1 MPCAITAATWV
12 ALSRATNINP
22 TSKPTY
28 RSMNPLSIT
37 VALPRLNNDMTIAR
51 AQMANSGTMPPSKG
65 LDPGIVAEM
74 QMCYIEYLIS
84 DKRDLEAEQVV
95 EGFIYDD
102 ERMMQLPELHA
113 AWLWLAR
120 MALLIGDGN
129 PSLSLGAAENALLV
143 LSNHQGKKTEDF
155 NAIVASL
162 LYNLALAHHDMGD
175 NSRAAKE
182 LTKAQQ
188 LLERLA
194 KRNEARFSAMLL
206 MAVEASTEVIK
217 SKTKQMN
224 VLAHYQSAS
233 ELYMSELN
241 SGDSNATRIAMV
253 NLVDT
258 LGKEGDIMLEMG
270 NGRNAVKYYTKALR
284 YQKKLGEK
292 MGHRD
297 LQLSIGLAKAL
308 MRLINRR
315 AAAEQLLRSL
325 LPLAQRLD
333 ATAEVHEIQDLLNNK
348 NKNVNIMTLLK
359 SIFTAALILLG
370 TLGMQAQL
378 IVGHRG
384 SQWGVENTRAAF
396 INGAE
401 AGAWGLECDIR
412 VTADGTFVISHDD
425 SYKRLGG
432 PETKIANMNTET
444 VLSTRLTSK
453 RHGITYAG
461 TPCTLGEF
469 LDICKQY
476 DVTPV
481 VEVKVCSNIHSNTK
495 AENEPVFDGIPALIN
510 LIDQKG
516 LTQQVVIIS
525 FMPGVVDFIHRHYP
539 DVTVQVLAGDSDGP
553 IDEWVDWCIE
563 HNMDLDVVHTIITK
577 AAVDRLH
584 QAGLKVNVWT
594 VDKVEDF
601 ERVKDM
607 GVDYITTNA
616 RFPKEL

>member
-1 MPCAITAATWV
+1 
-12 ALSRATNINP
+12 
-22 TSKPTY
+22 
-28 RSMNPLSIT
+28 MNSLPIT
-37 VALPRLNNDMTIAR
+37 VALPRFKNDMTIAR
-51 AQMANSGTMPPSKG
+51 AQMATAGTMPTTKG
-65 LDPGIVAEM
+65 LEPDIVAEM
-74 QMCYIEYLIS
+74 QMCFAEFLIANQ
-84 DKRDLEAEQVV
+84 RDIEAEQVI
-95 EGFIYDD
+95 EEFIYDD
-102 ERMMQLPELHA
+102 DRMQQLPELYA

-120 MALLIGDGN
+120 MALLIDSGN

-143 LSNHQGKKTEDF
+143 LSGHQGKKTEDF
-155 NAIVASL
+155 NAIVAAL
-162 LYNLALAHHDMGD
+162 LYYLALAHHDMGD
-175 NSRAAKE
+175 NSRAVKE
-182 LTKAQQ
+182 LTKTHQ
-188 LLERLA
+188 LLERLT
-194 KRNEARFSAMLL
+194 KRNDARFSAMML

-233 ELYMSELN
+233 ELYMSELK
-241 SGDSNATRIAMV
+241 SGDANATRTAMS
-253 NLVDT
+253 NLVET
-258 LGKEGDIMLEMG
+258 LGKQGDIMLEMG

-292 MGHRD
+292 MGRRD

-308 MRLINRR
+308 IRLINRR

-359 SIFTAALILLG
+359 SIFTAALIILG
-370 TLGMQAQL
+370 TLSMQAQL

-432 PETKIANMNTET
+432 PETKIADMSTQE
-444 VLSTRLTSK
+444 VLSARLTSK

-469 LDICKQY
+469 LDICNERNM
-476 DVTPV
+476 VPV
-481 VEVKVCSNIHSNTK
+481 IEVKVCTSIHSNTG
-495 AENEPVFDGIPALIN
+495 AEDDPAFDGIPALIN

-516 LTQQVVIIS
+516 CSDRAVIIS

-539 DVTVQVLAGDSDGP
+539 DITVQVLAGDGDGA
-553 IDEWVDWCIE
+553 IMEWVDWCIE
-563 HNMDLDVVHTIITK
+563 HKMDLDVEHTMVTK
-577 AAVDRLH
+577 EAVNAMH
-584 QAGLKVNVWT
+584 AAGLKVNVWT
-594 VDKVEDF
+594 VDRVEDF
-601 ERVKDM
+601 NRVKNM
-607 GVDYITTNA
+607 GVDFITTNA

>member
-1 MPCAITAATWV
+1 
-12 ALSRATNINP
+12 
-22 TSKPTY
+22 
-28 RSMNPLSIT
+28 MNSLPIT
-37 VALPRLNNDMTIAR
+37 VALPRFKNDMTIAR
-51 AQMANSGTMPPSKG
+51 AQMATAGTMPTTKG
-65 LDPGIVAEM
+65 LEPDIVAEM
-74 QMCYIEYLIS
+74 QMCFAEFLIANQ
-84 DKRDLEAEQVV
+84 RDIEAEQVI
-95 EGFIYDD
+95 EEFIYDD
-102 ERMMQLPELHA
+102 DRMQQLPELYA

-120 MALLIGDGN
+120 MALLIDSGN

-143 LSNHQGKKTEDF
+143 LSGHQGKKTEDF
-155 NAIVASL
+155 NAIVAAL
-162 LYNLALAHHDMGD
+162 LYYLALAHHDMGD
-175 NSRAAKE
+175 NSRAVKE
-182 LTKAQQ
+182 LTKTHQ
-188 LLERLA
+188 LLERLT
-194 KRNEARFSAMLL
+194 KRNDARFSAMLL

-233 ELYMSELN
+233 ELYMSELK
-241 SGDSNATRIAMV
+241 SGDANATRTAMS
-253 NLVDT
+253 NLVET
-258 LGKEGDIMLEMG
+258 LGKQGDIMLEMG

-292 MGHRD
+292 MGRRD

-308 MRLINRR
+308 IRLINRR

-359 SIFTAALILLG
+359 SIFTAALIILG
-370 TLGMQAQL
+370 TLSMQAQL

-432 PETKIANMNTET
+432 PETKIADMSTQE
-444 VLSTRLTSK
+444 VLSARLTSK

-469 LDICKQY
+469 LDICNERNM
-476 DVTPV
+476 VPV
-481 VEVKVCSNIHSNTK
+481 IEVKVCTSIHSNTG
-495 AENEPVFDGIPALIN
+495 AEDDPAFDGIPALIN

-516 LTQQVVIIS
+516 CSDRAVIIS

-539 DVTVQVLAGDSDGP
+539 DITVQVLAGDGDGA
-553 IDEWVDWCIE
+553 IMEWVDWCIE
-563 HNMDLDVVHTIITK
+563 HKMDLDVEHTMVTK
-577 AAVDRLH
+577 EAVNAMH
-584 QAGLKVNVWT
+584 AAGLKVNVWT
-594 VDKVEDF
+594 VDRVEDF
-601 ERVKDM
+601 NRVKNM
-607 GVDYITTNA
+607 GVDFITTNA

>member
-1 MPCAITAATWV
+1 
-12 ALSRATNINP
+12 
-22 TSKPTY
+22 
-28 RSMNPLSIT
+28 MNSLPIT
-37 VALPRLNNDMTIAR
+37 VALPRFKNDMTIAR
-51 AQMANSGTMPPSKG
+51 AQIASAGTMPSTKG
-65 LDPGIVAEM
+65 LEPNIVNEM
-74 QMCYIEYLIS
+74 MMCYAEYLIAN
-84 DKRDLEAEQVV
+84 KRDLEAEQVI
-95 EGFIYDD
+95 EEFIYDD
-102 ERMMQLPELHA
+102 ELMQQLPELYA

-120 MALLIGDGN
+120 MALLIDSGN

-143 LSNHQGKKTEDF
+143 LSGHQGKKSEDF
-155 NAIVASL
+155 NAIVATL
-162 LYNLALAHHDMGD
+162 LYYLALAHHDMGD

-182 LTKAQQ
+182 LTKSHQ
-188 LLERLA
+188 LLERLT
-194 KRNEARFSAMLL
+194 KRNDTRFSAMLL

-233 ELYMSELN
+233 ELYMSELK
-241 SGDSNATRIAMV
+241 SGDANATRTAMQ
-253 NLVDT
+253 NLVET

-292 MGHRD
+292 MGLRD

-308 MRLINRR
+308 IRLINRR
-315 AAAEQLLRSL
+315 TAAEQLLRSL

-333 ATAEVHEIQDLLNNK
+333 ATAELHEIQDLLNNK

-359 SIFTAALILLG
+359 SIFTVVLIIVG
-370 TLGMQAQL
+370 TLSMQAQL

-412 VTADGTFVISHDD
+412 VTGDGTFVISHDD

-432 PETKIANMNTET
+432 PETKIADMSTMDILT
-444 VLSTRLTSK
+444 TRLTSK

-469 LDICKQY
+469 LDICNEYKM
-476 DVTPV
+476 VPV
-481 VEVKVCSNIHSNTK
+481 VEVKVSTSIHSNTG
-495 AENEPVFDGIPALIN
+495 AEDGAVFDGIPALIN

-516 LTQQVVIIS
+516 LSDRVVIIS
-525 FMPGVVDFIHRHYP
+525 FMSGVVDFIHRHYP
-539 DVTVQVLAGDSDGP
+539 DITVQALAGDGDGT
-553 IDEWVDWCIE
+553 IDQWVDWCIE
-563 HNMDLDVVHTIITK
+563 HKMDLDVEHTMVTK
-577 AAVDRLH
+577 AAVDRMH
-584 QAGLKVNVWT
+584 KAVWT

-601 ERVKDM
+601 NRVKKM
-607 GVDYITTNA
+607 GVDFITTNA

>member
-1 MPCAITAATWV
+1 
-12 ALSRATNINP
+12 
-22 TSKPTY
+22 
-28 RSMNPLSIT
+28 MNSLSIS
-37 VALPRLNNDMTIAR
+37 VAMPRLNNDMTIAR
-51 AQMANSGTMPPSKG
+51 AQMAVGESMPSSKG
-65 LDPGIVAEM
+65 LDDAIVTEM
-74 QMCYIEYLIS
+74 KMCYIDYLITN
-84 DKRDLEAEQVV
+84 KRDLEAEQVI
-95 EGFIYDD
+95 EEFIYDD
-102 ERMMQLPELHA
+102 ERMQSLPELHA

-120 MALLIGDGN
+120 MALLIDGGN

-143 LSNHQGKKTEDF
+143 LSGHMGKKNEDF
-155 NAIVASL
+155 NAIVAAL
-162 LYNLALAHHDMGD
+162 LFNLALAHHDMGD

-188 LLERLA
+188 LLERLS

-233 ELYMSELN
+233 ELYMSELD
-241 SGDSNATRIAMV
+241 SGDANATRTALS

-270 NGRNAVKYYTKALR
+270 NSRNAVKYYTKALR
-284 YQKKLGEK
+284 YQKKLGER
-292 MGHRD
+292 MGERD
-297 LQLSIGLAKAL
+297 LHLSIGLAKAL

-333 ATAEVHEIQDLLNNK
+333 ASAEITEIQDLLNNK

-359 SIFTAALILLG
+359 SIFTAALIIVG

-396 INGAE
+396 INGAN

-412 VTADGTFVISHDD
+412 VTADGTFVVSHDD
-425 SYKRLGG
+425 NYKRLGG
-432 PETKIANMNTET
+432 PETKIADMSTQD

-469 LDICKQY
+469 LDICNELN
-476 DVTPV
+476 VVPV
-481 VEVKVCSNIHSNTK
+481 VEIKVCTSIHSNTK

-516 LTQQVVIIS
+516 CSDRVVIIS

-539 DVTVQVLAGDSDGP
+539 DITVQVLAGDSDGT

-563 HNMDLDVVHTIITK
+563 RKMDLDVVHTIVTK
-577 AAVDRLH
+577 AAVDRMH
-584 QAGLKVNVWT
+584 AAGLKVNTWT
-594 VDKVEDF
+594 VDRVEDF
-601 ERVKDM
+601 DRVKAA

-616 RFPKEL
+616 RFPKDL

>member
-1 MPCAITAATWV
+1 
-12 ALSRATNINP
+12 
-22 TSKPTY
+22 
-28 RSMNPLSIT
+28 MNFLPVS
-37 VALPRLNNDMTIAR
+37 VALPHFKNDMTIAR
-51 AQMANSGTMPPSKG
+51 AQMAQSGAMPTHKG
-65 LDPGIVAEM
+65 LDEGIVTEI
-74 QMCYIEYLIS
+74 QMCFIDYLIS
-84 DKRDLEAEQVV
+84 NKRDIEAEQAI
-95 EGFIYDD
+95 EELIYDD
-102 ERMMQLPELHA
+102 ERMQRLPELYA

-120 MALLIGDGN
+120 MALLIDSGN

-143 LSNHQGKKTEDF
+143 LSNHLGKKNEDF
-155 NAIVASL
+155 NAIVVAL

-233 ELYMSELN
+233 ELYMSELGQ
-241 SGDSNATRIAMV
+241 GDANATRIAMS

-270 NGRNAVKYYTKALR
+270 NSRNAVKYYTKALR

-292 MGHRD
+292 MGMRE
-297 LQLSIGLAKAL
+297 LTLSIGLARAL

-333 ATAEVHEIQDLLNNK
+333 ATAQIHDIQDLLNNK

-359 SIFTAALILLG
+359 SIFTVVIILLG
-370 TLGMQAQL
+370 SLSMQAQL

-396 INGAE
+396 INGAN

-425 SYKRLGG
+425 NYKRLGG
-432 PETKIANMNTET
+432 PETKIADMSTEA

-453 RHGITYAG
+453 RHGITYAA
-461 TPCTLGEF
+461 TPCSLGEF
-469 LDICKQY
+469 LDICNEY
-476 DVTPV
+476 NVVPV
-481 VEVKVCSNIHSNTK
+481 VEVKVCTSIHSNTK

-516 LTQQVVIIS
+516 CSDRVVIIS

-539 DVTVQVLAGDSDGP
+539 DITVQVLAGDGDGT

-563 HNMDLDVVHTIITK
+563 HKMDLDVVHTIVTK
-577 AAVDRLH
+577 EAVDRMH
-584 QAGLKVNVWT
+584 AAGLKVNVWT
-594 VDKVEDF
+594 VDRVEDF
-601 ERVKDM
+601 ERVKAAGADF
-607 GVDYITTNA
+607 ITTNA
-616 RFPKEL
+616 RFPREL

>member
-1 MPCAITAATWV
+1 
-12 ALSRATNINP
+12 
-22 TSKPTY
+22 
-28 RSMNPLSIT
+28 MNFLPVS
-37 VALPRLNNDMTIAR
+37 VALPHFKNDMTIAR
-51 AQMANSGTMPPSKG
+51 AQMAQSGAMPTHKG
-65 LDPGIVAEM
+65 LDEGIVTEI
-74 QMCYIEYLIS
+74 QMCFIDYLIS
-84 DKRDLEAEQVV
+84 NKRDIEAEQAI
-95 EGFIYDD
+95 EELIYDD
-102 ERMMQLPELHA
+102 ERMQRLPELYA

-120 MALLIGDGN
+120 MALLIDSGN

-143 LSNHQGKKTEDF
+143 LSNHLGKKNEDF
-155 NAIVASL
+155 NAIVVAL

-233 ELYMSELN
+233 ELYMSELGQ
-241 SGDSNATRIAMV
+241 GDANATRIAMS

-270 NGRNAVKYYTKALR
+270 NSRNAVKYYTKALR

-292 MGHRD
+292 MGMRE
-297 LQLSIGLAKAL
+297 LTLSIGLARAL

-333 ATAEVHEIQDLLNNK
+333 ATAQIHDIQDLLNNK

-359 SIFTAALILLG
+359 SIFTAVIILLG
-370 TLGMQAQL
+370 SLSMQAQL

-396 INGAE
+396 INGAN

-425 SYKRLGG
+425 NYKRLGG
-432 PETKIANMNTET
+432 PETKIADMSTEA

-453 RHGITYAG
+453 RHGITYAA
-461 TPCTLGEF
+461 TPCSLGEF
-469 LDICKQY
+469 LDICNEY
-476 DVTPV
+476 NVVPV
-481 VEVKVCSNIHSNTK
+481 VEVKVCTSIHSNTK

-510 LIDQKG
+510 MIDQKG
-516 LTQQVVIIS
+516 CSDRVVIIS

-539 DVTVQVLAGDSDGP
+539 DITVQVLAGDGDGT

-563 HNMDLDVVHTIITK
+563 HKMDLDVVHTIVTK
-577 AAVDRLH
+577 EAVDRMH
-584 QAGLKVNVWT
+584 AAGLKVNVWT
-594 VDKVEDF
+594 VDRVEDF
-601 ERVKDM
+601 ERVKAAGADF
-607 GVDYITTNA
+607 ITTNA
-616 RFPKEL
+616 RFPREL

>member
-1 MPCAITAATWV
+1 
-12 ALSRATNINP
+12 
-22 TSKPTY
+22 
-28 RSMNPLSIT
+28 MNSLPVTI
-37 VALPRLNNDMTIAR
+37 ALPRLKNDMTIAR
-51 AQMANSGTMPPSKG
+51 AQMASSGTMPSTKG
-65 LDPGIVAEM
+65 LDNDIVTEM
-74 QMCYIEYLIS
+74 KMCYIEYLIA
-84 DKRDLEAEQVV
+84 DNRDLEAEQVI
-95 EGFIYDD
+95 EEFIYDD
-102 ERMMQLPELHA
+102 DIMQALPELYA

-120 MALLIGDGN
+120 MTLLIDSGN
-129 PSLSLGAAENALLV
+129 PSLSLGAAENTLLV

-155 NAIVASL
+155 NAIVTSL
-162 LYNLALAHHDMGD
+162 IFNLALAHHDMGD

-188 LLERLA
+188 LLERLS

-224 VLAHYQSAS
+224 VLAHYQTAS

-241 SGDSNATRIAMV
+241 SGDANATRTAMS

-258 LGKEGDIMLEMG
+258 LGKQGDIMLEMG

-284 YQKKLGEK
+284 YQKKLGDK

-333 ATAEVHEIQDLLNNK
+333 AVAEVNEIQDLLNNK

-359 SIFTAALILLG
+359 SIFTAALIIVG
-370 TLGMQAQL
+370 TLSMQAQL

-412 VTADGTFVISHDD
+412 VTADGTFVVSHDD

-432 PETKIANMNTET
+432 PATKIANMTTQE
-444 VLSTRLTSK
+444 VLNTRLTSE

-461 TPCTLGEF
+461 NPCTLGEF
-469 LDICKQY
+469 LDICIERK
-476 DVTPV
+476 VVPV
-481 VEVKVCSNIHSNTK
+481 VEVKVCTSIHSNTK

-516 LTQQVVIIS
+516 LTDKVVIIS

-539 DVTVQVLAGDSDGP
+539 DVTVQVLAGEEDGT
-553 IDEWVDWCIE
+553 IDEWVNWCIE
-563 HNMDLDVVHTIITK
+563 YNMDLDVVHTLVTK
-577 AAVDRLH
+577 EAVDRMH
-584 QAGLKVNVWT
+584 AAGLKVNVWT
-594 VDKVEDF
+594 VDRVEDF
-601 ERVKDM
+601 ERVKAA
-607 GVDYITTNA
+607 GVDFITTNA
-616 RFPKEL
+616 RFPKQL

>member
-1 MPCAITAATWV
+1 MDSLP
-12 ALSRATNINP
+12 
-22 TSKPTY
+22 
-28 RSMNPLSIT
+28 IT
-37 VALPRLNNDMTIAR
+37 VALPHFKNDMSIAR
-51 AQMANSGTMPPSKG
+51 AQMAVSGTMPSCKG
-65 LDPGIVAEM
+65 LDGNLVTEM
-74 QMCYIEYLIS
+74 QMCYIHFLITQ
-84 DKRDLEAEQVV
+84 KRDLEAEQVI
-95 EGFIYDD
+95 EEFIYDD
-102 ERMMQLPELHA
+102 QRMQQLPELYA

-120 MALLIGDGN
+120 MALLIDSGN
-129 PSLSLGAAENALLV
+129 ASLSLGAAENALLV
-143 LSNHQGKKTEDF
+143 LSGHQGKKSEDF
-155 NAIVASL
+155 HAIVAAML
-162 LYNLALAHHDMGD
+162 FNLSLAHHDMGD
-175 NSRAAKE
+175 NSRASKE
-182 LTKAQQ
+182 LTKTHQ

-241 SGDSNATRIAMV
+241 SGDANATRTAMS
-253 NLVDT
+253 NLVGT

-270 NGRNAVKYYTKALR
+270 NSRNAVKYYTKALR

-292 MGHRD
+292 MGHRE
-297 LQLSIGLAKAL
+297 LLLSIGLAKAL

-333 ATAEVHEIQDLLNNK
+333 ATAQVNEIQDLLNNK
-348 NKNVNIMTLLK
+348 NKNTNIMTLLK
-359 SIFTAALILLG
+359 SIFTAALIIVG
-370 TLGMQAQL
+370 TLGLNAQL

-396 INGAE
+396 INGAN

-412 VTADGTFVISHDD
+412 VTGDGTFVISHDA

-432 PETKIANMNTET
+432 PETQIADM
-444 VLSTRLTSK
+444 STASIMSTKLISK
-453 RHGITYAG
+453 RHGVTYEG
-461 TPCTLGEF
+461 TPCSLAEF
-469 LDICKQY
+469 LDICNEYQ
-476 DVTPV
+476 VVPV
-481 VEVKVCSNIHSNTK
+481 VEVKVCTSIHSNTGDV
-495 AENEPVFDGIPALIN
+495 NEPIFDGIPALIN
-510 LIDQKG
+510 LIDKKG
-516 LTQQVVIIS
+516 CSDRVVIIS

-539 DVTVQVLAGDSDGP
+539 DITVQVLAGDGDGT

-563 HNMDLDVVHTIITK
+563 HKMDLDVVHTIVTK
-577 AAVDRLH
+577 QAVDRMH
-584 QAGLKVNVWT
+584 EAGLKVNAWT
-594 VDKVEDF
+594 VDRVEDF
-601 ERVKDM
+601 ERVKAA

>member
-1 MPCAITAATWV
+1 
-12 ALSRATNINP
+12 
-22 TSKPTY
+22 
-28 RSMNPLSIT
+28 MNLLPVS
-37 VALPRLNNDMTIAR
+37 VALPHFKNDMTIAR
-51 AQMANSGTMPPSKG
+51 AQMAVSQTMPPSKG
-65 LDPGIVAEM
+65 LDQNIVTEM
-74 QMCYIEYLIS
+74 QISYAEYLIAN
-84 DKRDLEAEQVV
+84 KRDLEAEQVI

-102 ERMMQLPELHA
+102 ERMMELPELYA

-120 MALLIGDGN
+120 MALLIDSGN

-155 NAIVASL
+155 NAIVAAII
-162 LYNLALAHHDMGD
+162 YNLAIAHHDMGD
-175 NSRAAKE
+175 NSRASKE
-182 LTKAQQ
+182 LTKVQQ

-194 KRNEARFSAMLL
+194 KRNEARFSALLL

-241 SGDSNATRIAMV
+241 SGDANATRTAMS

-270 NGRNAVKYYTKALR
+270 NSRNAVKYYTKALR

-292 MGHRD
+292 MGHRE
-297 LQLSIGLAKAL
+297 LVLSIGLAKAL

-333 ATAEVHEIQDLLNNK
+333 AANEANEIQDLLNNK

-359 SIFTAALILLG
+359 SFFTATLIILG
-370 TLGMQAQL
+370 SLGMNAQL

-384 SQWGVENTRAAF
+384 SQWGVENTHAAF
-396 INGAE
+396 INGAN

-412 VTADGTFVISHDD
+412 VDADGTFVISHDA

-432 PETKIANMNTET
+432 PETQIADMSTAS
-444 VLSTRLTSK
+444 VLTTPLTQK
-453 RHGITYAG
+453 RNGITYAA

-469 LDICKQY
+469 LDICKEY
-476 DVTPV
+476 NVVPV
-481 VEVKVCSNIHSNTK
+481 IEVKVCTSIHSNTK
-495 AENEPVFDGIPALIN
+495 SENEPVFDGIPALVN

-516 LTQQVVIIS
+516 LTDKAVIIS
-525 FMPGVVDFIHRHYP
+525 FMPGVVEFIHRHYP
-539 DVTVQVLAGDSDGP
+539 DVTVQVLAGDEDGT
-553 IDEWVDWCIE
+553 IMEWVEWCKQYK
-563 HNMDLDVVHTIITK
+563 MDLDVVHTIVTK
-577 AAVDRLH
+577 EAVDAMH
-584 QAGLKVNVWT
+584 AAGLKVNVWT
-594 VDKVEDF
+594 VDNVDDF
-601 ERVKDM
+601 NRVKAM

-616 RFPKEL
+616 RFPNQL

>member
-1 MPCAITAATWV
+1 
-12 ALSRATNINP
+12 
-22 TSKPTY
+22 
-28 RSMNPLSIT
+28 MNFLPVS
-37 VALPRLNNDMTIAR
+37 VALPHFKNDMTIAR
-51 AQMANSGTMPPSKG
+51 AQMAQSGAMPTHKG
-65 LDPGIVAEM
+65 LDEGIVTEI
-74 QMCYIEYLIS
+74 QMCFIDYLIS
-84 DKRDLEAEQVV
+84 NKRDIEAEQAI
-95 EGFIYDD
+95 EELIYDD
-102 ERMMQLPELHA
+102 ERMQRLPELYA

-120 MALLIGDGN
+120 MALLIDSGN

-143 LSNHQGKKTEDF
+143 LSNHLGKKNEDF
-155 NAIVASL
+155 NAIVVAL

-233 ELYMSELN
+233 ELYMSELGQ
-241 SGDSNATRIAMV
+241 GDANATRIAMS

-270 NGRNAVKYYTKALR
+270 NSRNAVKYYTKALR

-292 MGHRD
+292 MGMRE
-297 LQLSIGLAKAL
+297 LTLSIGLARAL

-315 AAAEQLLRSL
+315 AAAEHLLRSL

-333 ATAEVHEIQDLLNNK
+333 ATAQIHDIQDLLNNK

-359 SIFTAALILLG
+359 SIFTVVIILLG
-370 TLGMQAQL
+370 SLSMQAQL

-396 INGAE
+396 INGAN

-425 SYKRLGG
+425 NYKRLGG
-432 PETKIANMNTET
+432 PETKIADMSTEA

-453 RHGITYAG
+453 RHGITYAA
-461 TPCTLGEF
+461 TPCSLGEF
-469 LDICKQY
+469 LDICNEY
-476 DVTPV
+476 NVVPV
-481 VEVKVCSNIHSNTK
+481 VEVKVCTSIHSNTK

-510 LIDQKG
+510 MIDQKG
-516 LTQQVVIIS
+516 CSDRVVIIS

-539 DVTVQVLAGDSDGP
+539 DITVQVLAGDGDGT

-563 HNMDLDVVHTIITK
+563 HKMDLDVVHTIVTK
-577 AAVDRLH
+577 EAVDRMH
-584 QAGLKVNVWT
+584 AAGLKVNVWT
-594 VDKVEDF
+594 VDRVEDF
-601 ERVKDM
+601 ERVKAAGADF
-607 GVDYITTNA
+607 ITTNA
-616 RFPKEL
+616 RFPREL

>member
-1 MPCAITAATWV
+1 
-12 ALSRATNINP
+12 
-22 TSKPTY
+22 
-28 RSMNPLSIT
+28 MNSLPIT
-37 VALPRLNNDMTIAR
+37 VAMPRLNNDMTSAR
-51 AQMANSGTMPPSKG
+51 AQMAVAGTMPSNKG
-65 LDPGIVAEM
+65 LDDAIVTEM
-74 QMCYIEYLIS
+74 KMCYIEYLITN
-84 DKRDLEAEQVV
+84 KRDLEAEQVI
-95 EGFIYDD
+95 EEFIYDD
-102 ERMMQLPELHA
+102 ERMQQLPQLHA
-113 AWLWLAR
+113 AWLWLVR
-120 MALLIGDGN
+120 MALLIDGGN
-129 PSLSLGAAENALLV
+129 PSLSLGAAENTLLV
-143 LSNHQGKKTEDF
+143 LSNHVGKKTEDF
-155 NAIVASL
+155 NAIVATL
-162 LYNLALAHHDMGD
+162 LFNLALAHHGMGD

-188 LLERLA
+188 LLERLT
-194 KRNEARFSAMLL
+194 KRNEVRFSAMLL

-233 ELYMSELN
+233 ELYMSQLD
-241 SGDSNATRIAMV
+241 SGDANATRTAMS
-253 NLVDT
+253 NLVET
-258 LGKEGDIMLEMG
+258 LGKEGDIMLDMG

-284 YQKKLGEK
+284 YQKKLGER
-292 MGHRD
+292 MGERD
-297 LQLSIGLAKAL
+297 LHLSIGLAKAL

-333 ATAEVHEIQDLLNNK
+333 ATAEITEIQDLLNNK

-359 SIFTAALILLG
+359 SIFTAALIIVG

-396 INGAE
+396 INGAN

-412 VTADGTFVISHDD
+412 VTADGSFVVSHDD
-425 SYKRLGG
+425 NYKRLGG
-432 PETKIANMNTET
+432 PETKIADMTTEA

-469 LDICKQY
+469 LDICNEY
-476 DVTPV
+476 NVVPV
-481 VEVKVCSNIHSNTK
+481 VEVKVCTSIHSNTK

-516 LTQQVVIIS
+516 CSDRAVIIS

-539 DVTVQVLAGDSDGP
+539 DITVQVLAGDGDGT

-563 HNMDLDVVHTIITK
+563 RKMDLDVVHTIVTK
-577 AAVDRLH
+577 QAVDRMH
-584 QAGLKVNVWT
+584 AAGLKVNVWT
-594 VDKVEDF
+594 VDNIEDF
-601 ERVKDM
+601 DRVKAA

-616 RFPKEL
+616 RFPQEPK

>member
-1 MPCAITAATWV
+1 
-12 ALSRATNINP
+12 
-22 TSKPTY
+22 
-28 RSMNPLSIT
+28 MNSLPVTI
-37 VALPRLNNDMTIAR
+37 ALPRLKNDMTIAR
-51 AQMANSGTMPPSKG
+51 AQMETSGTMPSTQG
-65 LDPGIVAEM
+65 LDNDIVTEM
-74 QMCYIEYLIS
+74 KMCYIEYLIA
-84 DKRDLEAEQVV
+84 DNRDLEAEQVI
-95 EGFIYDD
+95 EEFIYDD
-102 ERMMQLPELHA
+102 DIMQALPELYA

-120 MALLIGDGN
+120 MALLIDSGN

-143 LSNHQGKKTEDF
+143 LSNHLGKKNEDF
-155 NAIVASL
+155 NAIVVAL

-233 ELYMSELN
+233 ELYMSELGQ
-241 SGDSNATRIAMV
+241 GDANATRIAMS

-270 NGRNAVKYYTKALR
+270 NSRNAVKYYTKALR

-292 MGHRD
+292 MGMRE
-297 LQLSIGLAKAL
+297 LTLSIGLARAL

-333 ATAEVHEIQDLLNNK
+333 ATAQIHDIQDLLNNK

-359 SIFTAALILLG
+359 SIFTVVIILLG
-370 TLGMQAQL
+370 SLSMQAQL

-396 INGAE
+396 INGAN

-425 SYKRLGG
+425 NYKRLGG
-432 PETKIANMNTET
+432 PETKIADMSTEA

-453 RHGITYAG
+453 RHGITYAA
-461 TPCTLGEF
+461 TPCSLGEF
-469 LDICKQY
+469 LDICNEY
-476 DVTPV
+476 NVVPV
-481 VEVKVCSNIHSNTK
+481 VEVKVCTSIHSNTK

-510 LIDQKG
+510 MIDQKG
-516 LTQQVVIIS
+516 CSDRVVIIS

-539 DVTVQVLAGDSDGP
+539 DITVQVLAGDGDGT

-563 HNMDLDVVHTIITK
+563 HKMDLDVVHTIVTK
-577 AAVDRLH
+577 EAVDRMH
-584 QAGLKVNVWT
+584 AAGLKVNVWT
-594 VDKVEDF
+594 VDRVEDF
-601 ERVKDM
+601 ERVKAAGADF
-607 GVDYITTNA
+607 ITTNA
-616 RFPKEL
+616 RFPREL

>member
-1 MPCAITAATWV
+1 
-12 ALSRATNINP
+12 
-22 TSKPTY
+22 
-28 RSMNPLSIT
+28 MNSLPIT
-37 VALPRLNNDMTIAR
+37 VALPRLKNDMTIAR
-51 AQMANSGTMPPSKG
+51 AQMTTSGTMPSSKG
-65 LDPGIVAEM
+65 LDQGIVIEM
-74 QMCYIEYLIS
+74 EMCYADYLIANQ
-84 DKRDLEAEQVV
+84 RDLEADQLIES
-95 EGFIYDD
+95 ILYDD
-102 ERMMQLPELHA
+102 DRVQELPLLYA
-113 AWLWLAR
+113 AWLWLTR
-120 MALLIGDGN
+120 MALLINEGN
-129 PSLSLGAAENALLV
+129 PSLALGAAESALLE
-143 LSNHQGKKTEDF
+143 LNDHQGKKTEDF
-155 NAIVASL
+155 HAIVASL
-162 LYNLALAHHDMGD
+162 LFNLALAHHQMGD
-175 NSRAAKE
+175 NSRAVKE

-241 SGDSNATRIAMV
+241 SGDTNATRTAMS

-359 SIFTAALILLG
+359 SIFTAALVIVGALN
-370 TLGMQAQL
+370 MQAQL

-396 INGAE
+396 INGAN

-412 VTADGTFVISHDD
+412 VTGDGTFVVSHDD
-425 SYKRLGG
+425 NYKRLGG
-432 PETKIANMNTET
+432 PETKIADMTTEAI
-444 VLSTRLTSK
+444 LSTRLTSK
-453 RHGITYAG
+453 RHGVTYAG

-469 LDICKQY
+469 LDICKEY
-476 DVTPV
+476 NVVPV
-481 VEVKVCSNIHSNTK
+481 VEVKVCTTIHSNTK

-516 LTQQVVIIS
+516 LSDRVVIIS

-539 DVTVQVLAGDSDGP
+539 DITVQVLAGDEDGT
-553 IDEWVDWCIE
+553 IMEWVEWCKQYK
-563 HNMDLDVVHTIITK
+563 MDLDVVHTIVTK
-577 AAVDRLH
+577 EAVDAMH
-584 QAGLKVNVWT
+584 AAGLKVNVWT
-594 VDKVEDF
+594 VDRVEDF
-601 ERVKDM
+601 ERVKAM
-607 GVDYITTNA
+607 GVDFITTNA
-616 RFPKEL
+616 RFPNELK

>member
-1 MPCAITAATWV
+1 
-12 ALSRATNINP
+12 
-22 TSKPTY
+22 
-28 RSMNPLSIT
+28 MNPLPIS
-37 VALPRLNNDMTIAR
+37 VALPRFKNDMTIAR
-51 AQMANSGTMPPSKG
+51 AQMVTSGTMPTVKG
-65 LDPGIVAEM
+65 LEDGIVTEM
-74 QMCYIEYLIS
+74 QMCYAEYLIAE
-84 DKRDLEAEQVV
+84 KRDLEAEQVI

-102 ERMMQLPELHA
+102 DRMMALPELYA

-120 MALLIGDGN
+120 MALLIDGGN
-129 PSLSLGAAENALLV
+129 ASLSLGAAENALLV
-143 LSNHQGKKTEDF
+143 LSGHHGKKTEDF
-155 NAIVASL
+155 HAIVASL

-188 LLERLA
+188 MLERLA

-233 ELYMSELN
+233 ELYMSELK
-241 SGDSNATRIAMV
+241 SGDANATRTAMQ
-253 NLVDT
+253 NLVET

-284 YQKKLGEK
+284 YQKKLGDK

-333 ATAEVHEIQDLLNNK
+333 AVAEVNEIQDLLNNK

-359 SIFTAALILLG
+359 SIFTAALIIMG
-370 TLGMQAQL
+370 TLSMQAQL

-401 AGAWGLECDIR
+401 AGAWALECDIR

-432 PETKIANMNTET
+432 PATKIAKMTTQE
-444 VLSTRLTSK
+444 VLNTRLTSK

-461 TPCTLGEF
+461 NPCTLGEF
-469 LDICKQY
+469 LDICIEHN
-476 DVTPV
+476 VVPV
-481 VEVKVCSNIHSNTK
+481 VEVKVCTSIHSNTK

-516 LTQQVVIIS
+516 LTDKVVIIS

-539 DVTVQVLAGDSDGP
+539 DVTVQVLAGDEDGP
-553 IDEWVDWCIE
+553 IEDWVDWCIE
-563 HNMDLDVVHTIITK
+563 YNMDLDVIHTIVTK
-577 AAVDRLH
+577 EAVDRMH
-584 QAGLKVNVWT
+584 AAGLKVNVWT

-601 ERVKDM
+601 ERVKAA
-607 GVDYITTNA
+607 GVDFITTNA
-616 RFPKEL
+616 RFPKQL

>member
-1 MPCAITAATWV
+1 
-12 ALSRATNINP
+12 
-22 TSKPTY
+22 
-28 RSMNPLSIT
+28 MN
-37 VALPRLNNDMTIAR
+37 ALPITIAMPHLKNDMTIAR
-51 AQMANSGTMPPSKG
+51 AQMASSGNMPASVG
-65 LDPGIVAEM
+65 LDQSIVNEM
-74 QMCYIEYLIS
+74 LMCYAEYLIANN
-84 DKRDLEAEQVV
+84 RNLEAEQLI
-95 EGFIYDD
+95 EGILYEDD
-102 ERMMQLPELHA
+102 DTQSLPLLHT

-120 MALLIGDGN
+120 MALLIDEGN
-129 PSLSLGAAENALLV
+129 PSLALGAAESALLE
-143 LSNHQGKKTEDF
+143 LNDHQGKKTEDF

-162 LYNLALAHHDMGD
+162 LYNLALAHHMMGD

-188 LLERLA
+188 LLERLT
-194 KRNEARFSAMLL
+194 KRNEPRFSALLL

-233 ELYMSELN
+233 ELYMSELD
-241 SGDSNATRIAMV
+241 SGDTNATRVAMS

-284 YQKKLGEK
+284 YQKKLGER
-292 MGHRD
+292 MGLRD
-297 LQLSIGLAKAL
+297 LRLSIGLAKAL

-333 ATAEVHEIQDLLNNK
+333 ATAEEHEIQDLLNNK

-359 SIFTAALILLG
+359 SIFTIALVILCSM
-370 TLGMQAQL
+370 GMQAQL

-396 INGAE
+396 INGAN

-412 VTADGTFVISHDD
+412 VDADGTFVISHDD
-425 SYKRLGG
+425 NYKRLGG
-432 PETKIANMNTET
+432 PETKIADMSTSD
-444 VLSTRLTSK
+444 VLATRLTSK

-469 LDICKQY
+469 LDICKEY
-476 DVTPV
+476 NVVPV
-481 VEVKVCSNIHSNTK
+481 VEVKVCTSIHSNTK
-495 AENEPVFDGIPALIN
+495 ADNEPVFDGIPALIN

-516 LTQQVVIIS
+516 LSDRAVIIS

-539 DVTVQVLAGDSDGP
+539 DITVQVLAGDEDGT
-553 IDEWVDWCIE
+553 IMEWVDWCKQY
-563 HNMDLDVVHTIITK
+563 NMDLDVVHTIVTK
-577 AAVDRLH
+577 EAVDAMH
-584 QAGLKVNVWT
+584 AAGLKVNVWT
-594 VDKVEDF
+594 VDRVEDF
-601 ERVKDM
+601 ERVKAM
-607 GVDYITTNA
+607 GVDFITTNA
-616 RFPKEL
+616 RFPNNL

>member
-1 MPCAITAATWV
+1 MNSLPIT
-12 ALSRATNINP
+12 I
-22 TSKPTY
+22 
-28 RSMNPLSIT
+28 
-37 VALPRLNNDMTIAR
+37 ALPRLKNDMTIAR
-51 AQMANSGTMPPSKG
+51 AQMATTGTMPPTKG
-65 LDPGIVAEM
+65 LDDSLVTEM
-74 QMCYIEYLIS
+74 KMCYIEFLIAN
-84 DKRDLEAEQVV
+84 KRDIEAEQVI
-95 EGFIYDD
+95 EEFIYDD
-102 ERMMQLPELHA
+102 DCMQQLPELYA

-120 MALLIGDGN
+120 MALLIDSGN

-143 LSNHQGKKTEDF
+143 LSTHTGKKTEDF
-155 NAIVASL
+155 NAIVAAL

-188 LLERLA
+188 LLERLT
-194 KRNEARFSAMLL
+194 KRNDTRFSAMLL

-233 ELYMSELN
+233 ELYMSELD
-241 SGDSNATRIAMV
+241 SGDANATRTAMS
-253 NLVDT
+253 NLVET

-284 YQKKLGEK
+284 YQKKLGDK
-292 MGHRD
+292 MGERD
-297 LQLSIGLAKAL
+297 LKLSIGLAKAL

-348 NKNVNIMTLLK
+348 NKNMNIMTLLK
-359 SIFTAALILLG
+359 SIFTAALIILG
-370 TLGMQAQL
+370 TISMQAQL

-396 INGAE
+396 INGAA

-412 VTADGTFVISHDD
+412 VTADGTFVVSHDD

-432 PETKIANMNTET
+432 PETKIAKMTTEA
-444 VLSTRLTSK
+444 VLSTRLTHK

-469 LDICKQY
+469 LDICNEY
-476 DVTPV
+476 NVVPV
-481 VEVKVCSNIHSNTK
+481 VEVKVCTSIHSNTK

-516 LTQQVVIIS
+516 LSEKVVIIS

-539 DVTVQVLAGDSDGP
+539 DVTVQVLAGDEDGP
-553 IDEWVDWCIE
+553 IEGWVDWCIE
-563 HNMDLDVVHTIITK
+563 HKMDLDVVHSIVTK
-577 AAVDRLH
+577 EAVDRMH
-584 QAGLKVNVWT
+584 NAGLKVNVWT
-594 VDKVEDF
+594 VDRVEDF
-601 ERVKDM
+601 DRVKAA
-607 GVDYITTNA
+607 GVDFITTNA

>member
-1 MPCAITAATWV
+1 
-12 ALSRATNINP
+12 
-22 TSKPTY
+22 
-28 RSMNPLSIT
+28 MNPLPVS
-37 VALPRLNNDMTIAR
+37 VALPHFKNDMTIAR
-51 AQMANSGTMPPSKG
+51 AQMAVSQTMPPSKG
-65 LDPGIVAEM
+65 LDQNIVTEM
-74 QMCYIEYLIS
+74 QISYAEYLIAN
-84 DKRDLEAEQVV
+84 KRDLEAEQVI

-102 ERMMQLPELHA
+102 ERMMELPELYA

-120 MALLIGDGN
+120 MALLIDSGN

-155 NAIVASL
+155 NAIVAAII
-162 LYNLALAHHDMGD
+162 YNLAIAHHDMGD
-175 NSRAAKE
+175 NSRASKE

-194 KRNEARFSAMLL
+194 KRNEARFSALLL

-241 SGDSNATRIAMV
+241 SGDANETRTAMS

-258 LGKEGDIMLEMG
+258 LGKQGDIMLEMG
-270 NGRNAVKYYTKALR
+270 NSRNAVKYYTKALR

-292 MGHRD
+292 MGHRE
-297 LQLSIGLAKAL
+297 LVLSIGLAKAL

-333 ATAEVHEIQDLLNNK
+333 ATAEANEIQDLLNNK

-359 SIFTAALILLG
+359 SIFTATLIILG
-370 TLGMQAQL
+370 SLGMNAQL

-396 INGAE
+396 INGAN

-412 VTADGTFVISHDD
+412 VDADGTFVVSHDA

-432 PETKIANMNTET
+432 PETQIADMGTAS
-444 VLSTRLTSK
+444 VLATPLTQK
-453 RHGITYAG
+453 RNGITYAA

-469 LDICKQY
+469 LDICKEY
-476 DVTPV
+476 NVVPV
-481 VEVKVCSNIHSNTK
+481 IEVKVCTSIHSNTK
-495 AENEPVFDGIPALIN
+495 AENEPVFDGIPALVN

-516 LTQQVVIIS
+516 LTDKAVIIS
-525 FMPGVVDFIHRHYP
+525 FMPGVVEFIHRHYP
-539 DVTVQVLAGDSDGP
+539 DLTVQVLAGDEDGP
-553 IDEWVDWCIE
+553 IMDWVEWCKQYK
-563 HNMDLDVVHTIITK
+563 MDLDVVHTIVTK
-577 AAVDRLH
+577 EAVDAMH
-584 QAGLKVNVWT
+584 AAGLKVNVWT

-601 ERVKDM
+601 NRVKAM

-616 RFPKEL
+616 RFPNF

>member
-1 MPCAITAATWV
+1 
-12 ALSRATNINP
+12 
-22 TSKPTY
+22 
-28 RSMNPLSIT
+28 MNFLPIT
-37 VALPRLNNDMTIAR
+37 VALPHFKNDMTIAR
-51 AQMANSGTMPPSKG
+51 AQMATNGAMPSSKG
-65 LDPGIVAEM
+65 LDSDIVTEM
-74 QMCYIEYLIS
+74 QMCYVEYLITN
-84 DKRDLEAEQVV
+84 KRDMEAEQVI
-95 EGFIYDD
+95 EEFIYDD
-102 ERMMQLPELHA
+102 ERMQQLPELYV

-120 MALLIGDGN
+120 MALLIDSGN

-143 LSNHQGKKTEDF
+143 LSDHQGKKTEDF
-155 NAIVASL
+155 NAIVTAL
-162 LYNLALAHHDMGD
+162 LFNLALAHHDMGD

-188 LLERLA
+188 LLERLT

-233 ELYMSELN
+233 ELYMSELD
-241 SGDSNATRIAMV
+241 SGDANATRTAMS

-292 MGHRD
+292 MGERD
-297 LQLSIGLAKAL
+297 LRLSIGLAKAL

-333 ATAEVHEIQDLLNNK
+333 ATAEVNEIQELLNNK

-359 SIFTAALILLG
+359 SIFTAILIIVG
-370 TLGMQAQL
+370 TLSAQAQL

-396 INGAE
+396 INGVE

-412 VTADGTFVISHDD
+412 VTADGTFVVSHDD
-425 SYKRLGG
+425 NYKRLGG
-432 PETKIANMNTET
+432 PETKIADMSTEA

-469 LDICKQY
+469 LDICNEY
-476 DVTPV
+476 NVVPV
-481 VEVKVCSNIHSNTK
+481 VEVKVCSNIHSNTQ
-495 AENEPVFDGIPALIN
+495 AEDDPVFDGIPALIN
-510 LIDQKG
+510 LIDKKG
-516 LTQQVVIIS
+516 LSDKVVIIS

-539 DVTVQVLAGDSDGP
+539 DITVQVLAGDGDGT
-553 IDEWVDWCIE
+553 INEWVEWCKQY
-563 HNMDLDVVHTIITK
+563 HMDLDVEHTLVTK
-577 AAVDRLH
+577 EAVDAMH
-584 QAGLKVNVWT
+584 AAGLKVNVWT
-594 VDKVEDF
+594 VDRVEDF
-601 ERVKDM
+601 ERVKAM
-607 GVDYITTNA
+607 GVDFITTNA
-616 RFPKEL
+616 RFPKQL

>member
-1 MPCAITAATWV
+1 
-12 ALSRATNINP
+12 
-22 TSKPTY
+22 
-28 RSMNPLSIT
+28 MNPLPVT
-37 VALPRLNNDMTIAR
+37 VALPHFKNDMTIAR
-51 AQMANSGTMPPSKG
+51 AQMAMSQTMPPSKG
-65 LDPGIVAEM
+65 LDPAIVTEM
-74 QMCYIEYLIS
+74 QICYAKYLIAN
-84 DKRDLEAEQVV
+84 KRDLEAEQVI
-95 EGFIYDD
+95 EEFIYDD
-102 ERMMQLPELHA
+102 ERMMSLPELYA

-120 MALLIGDGN
+120 MALLIDGGN

-143 LSNHQGKKTEDF
+143 LASHQGKKTEDF
-155 NAIVASL
+155 NAIVAAL

-188 LLERLA
+188 LLERLS
-194 KRNEARFSAMLL
+194 KRNESRFSALLL

-233 ELYMSELN
+233 ELYMSELD
-241 SGDSNATRIAMV
+241 SGDVNETRTAMS

-270 NGRNAVKYYTKALR
+270 NSRNAVKYYTKALR

-292 MGHRD
+292 MGHRE
-297 LQLSIGLAKAL
+297 LTLSIGLAKAL

-333 ATAEVHEIQDLLNNK
+333 ATAQVHEIQDLLNNK

-359 SIFTAALILLG
+359 SIFTATLIIVG
-370 TLGMQAQL
+370 SLGMNAQL

-396 INGAE
+396 INGAN

-412 VTADGTFVISHDD
+412 VTADGTFVVSHDAN
-425 SYKRLGG
+425 YKRLGG
-432 PETKIANMNTET
+432 PETQIADMTTEA

-461 TPCTLGEF
+461 NPCTLGEF
-469 LDICKQY
+469 LDICKEY
-476 DVTPV
+476 DVVPV
-481 VEVKVCSNIHSNTK
+481 IEVKVCTSIHSNTN

-516 LTQQVVIIS
+516 MTDKAVIIS
-525 FMPGVVDFIHRHYP
+525 FMPGVVEFIHRHYP
-539 DVTVQVLAGDSDGP
+539 DVTVQVLAGDEDGT
-553 IDEWVDWCIE
+553 IMEWVEWCKQYK
-563 HNMDLDVVHTIITK
+563 MDLDVVHTIVTK
-577 AAVDRLH
+577 EAVDAMH
-584 QAGLKVNVWT
+584 AAGLKVNVWT
-594 VDKVEDF
+594 VDNVEDF
-601 ERVKDM
+601 ERVKAM

>member
-1 MPCAITAATWV
+1 
-12 ALSRATNINP
+12 
-22 TSKPTY
+22 
-28 RSMNPLSIT
+28 MNSLPIT
-37 VALPRLNNDMTIAR
+37 VAMPRLSNDMTIAR
-51 AQMANSGTMPPSKG
+51 AQMATSGSMPSSKG
-65 LDPGIVAEM
+65 LNDSIVTEM
-74 QMCYIEYLIS
+74 QMCFAEYLITN
-84 DKRDLEAEQVV
+84 KRDLEAEQII
-95 EGFIYDD
+95 EEFIYDD
-102 ERMMQLPELHA
+102 ERMQQLPELYA
-113 AWLWLAR
+113 AWLWLVR
-120 MALLIGDGN
+120 MALLIDSGN
-129 PSLSLGAAENALLV
+129 TSLSLGAAENALLV
-143 LSNHQGKKTEDF
+143 LSGHLGKKNEDF
-155 NAIVASL
+155 NAVVASL
-162 LYNLALAHHDMGD
+162 LYFLALAHHDMGD

-182 LTKAQQ
+182 LTKTHQ

-233 ELYMSELN
+233 ELYMSELK
-241 SGDSNATRIAMV
+241 SGDSNATRIAMS

-292 MGHRD
+292 MGLRD

-308 MRLINRR
+308 IRLINRR

-325 LPLAQRLD
+325 LPLAQRLN
-333 ATAEVHEIQDLLNNK
+333 ATAEAAEIQDLLNNK

-359 SIFTAALILLG
+359 SIFTTALIIMGALS
-370 TLGMQAQL
+370 MQAQL

-396 INGAE
+396 INGAR

-425 SYKRLGG
+425 SYKRLDG
-432 PETKIANMNTET
+432 PEDKIADMTT
-444 VLSTRLTSK
+444 MDVLTTRLTST
-453 RHGITYAG
+453 RNGITYAA

-469 LDICKQY
+469 LDICNDY
-476 DVTPV
+476 HVVPV
-481 VEVKVCSNIHSNTK
+481 IEVKVSTTIHSNTG
-495 AENEPVFDGIPALIN
+495 APDEPVFDGIPALIN

-516 LTQQVVIIS
+516 LTDQTVIIS

-539 DVTVQVLAGDSDGP
+539 DITVQVLAGDGDGS
-553 IDEWVDWCIE
+553 IMEWVDWCID
-563 HNMDLDVVHTIITK
+563 HQMDLDAVHTIVTRE
-577 AAVDRLH
+577 AVERMHD
-584 QAGLKVNVWT
+584 AGLKVNVWT
-594 VDKVEDF
+594 VDRFEDF
-601 ERVKDM
+601 DRVTAM
-607 GVDYITTNA
+607 GVDFITTNA
-616 RFPKEL
+616 RFPKQL

>member
-1 MPCAITAATWV
+1 
-12 ALSRATNINP
+12 
-22 TSKPTY
+22 
-28 RSMNPLSIT
+28 MNSLPIT
-37 VALPRLNNDMTIAR
+37 VALPRFKNDMTIAR
-51 AQMANSGTMPPSKG
+51 AQMATAGVMPSTVG
-65 LDPGIVAEM
+65 LDQGIVNEM
-74 QMCYIEYLIS
+74 QMCYIEYLIR
-84 DKRDLEAEQVV
+84 DKRYLEAEQII
-95 EGFIYDD
+95 EEFIYDD
-102 ERMMQLPELHA
+102 ERMMALPELQA
-113 AWLWLAR
+113 AWLWLTR
-120 MALLIGDGN
+120 MALLIDSGN

-143 LSNHQGKKTEDF
+143 LSGHMGKKTEDF
-155 NAIVASL
+155 NAIVAAL
-162 LYNLALAHHDMGD
+162 LYHLALAHHDMGD

-182 LTKAQQ
+182 LTKTHQ
-188 LLERLA
+188 LLERLT

-241 SGDSNATRIAMV
+241 SGDANATRIAMT

-308 MRLINRR
+308 LRLINRR

-333 ATAEVHEIQDLLNNK
+333 ATAEANEIQDLLNNK

-359 SIFTAALILLG
+359 SIFTVALIIVG
-370 TLGMQAQL
+370 TLNMQAQL

-396 INGAE
+396 INGAN

-412 VTADGTFVISHDD
+412 VCGDGTFVISHDD
-425 SYKRLGG
+425 NYKRLGG
-432 PETKIANMNTET
+432 PETKIANMTIQQ

-469 LDICKQY
+469 LDICNEY
-476 DVTPV
+476 NVVPV
-481 VEVKVCSNIHSNTK
+481 IEVKVCTSIHSNTK

-516 LTQQVVIIS
+516 LTDRAVIIS

-539 DVTVQVLAGDSDGP
+539 DVTVQVLAGDGDGS
-553 IDEWVDWCIE
+553 IMEWVEWCKQY
-563 HNMDLDVVHTIITK
+563 NMDLDVVHTIVTK
-577 AAVDRLH
+577 EAVDAMH
-584 QAGLKVNVWT
+584 AAGLKVNVWT
-594 VDKVEDF
+594 VDNVEDF
-601 ERVKDM
+601 ERVKAM
-607 GVDYITTNA
+607 GVDFITTNA
-616 RFPKEL
+616 RFPKQL

>member
-1 MPCAITAATWV
+1 
-12 ALSRATNINP
+12 
-22 TSKPTY
+22 
-28 RSMNPLSIT
+28 MNPLPVS
-37 VALPRLNNDMTIAR
+37 VALPHFKNDMTIAR
-51 AQMANSGTMPPSKG
+51 AQMAVSQTMPPSKG
-65 LDPGIVAEM
+65 LDQNIVTEM
-74 QMCYIEYLIS
+74 QISYAEYLIAN
-84 DKRDLEAEQVV
+84 KRDLEAEQVI

-102 ERMMQLPELHA
+102 ERMMELPELYA

-120 MALLIGDGN
+120 MALLIDSGN

-155 NAIVASL
+155 NAIVAAII
-162 LYNLALAHHDMGD
+162 YNLASAHHDMGD
-175 NSRAAKE
+175 NSRASKE

-194 KRNEARFSAMLL
+194 KRNEARFSALLL

-241 SGDSNATRIAMV
+241 SGDANETRTAMS

-258 LGKEGDIMLEMG
+258 LGKQGDIMLEMG
-270 NGRNAVKYYTKALR
+270 NSRNAVKYYTKALR

-292 MGHRD
+292 MGHRE
-297 LQLSIGLAKAL
+297 LVLSIGLAKAL

-333 ATAEVHEIQDLLNNK
+333 ATAEANEIQDLLNNK

-359 SIFTAALILLG
+359 SIFTATLIILG
-370 TLGMQAQL
+370 SLGMNAQL

-396 INGAE
+396 INGAN

-412 VTADGTFVISHDD
+412 VDADGTFVVSHDA

-432 PETKIANMNTET
+432 PETQIADMGTAS
-444 VLSTRLTSK
+444 VLATPLTQK
-453 RHGITYAG
+453 RNGITYAA

-469 LDICKQY
+469 LDICKEY
-476 DVTPV
+476 NVVPV
-481 VEVKVCSNIHSNTK
+481 IEVKVCTSIHSNTK
-495 AENEPVFDGIPALIN
+495 AENEPVFDGIPALVN

-516 LTQQVVIIS
+516 LTDKAVIIS
-525 FMPGVVDFIHRHYP
+525 FMPGVVEFIHRHYP
-539 DVTVQVLAGDSDGP
+539 DLTVQVLAGDEDGP
-553 IDEWVDWCIE
+553 IMDWVEWCKQYK
-563 HNMDLDVVHTIITK
+563 MDLDVVHTIVTK
-577 AAVDRLH
+577 EAVDAMH
-584 QAGLKVNVWT
+584 AAGLKVNVWT

-601 ERVKDM
+601 NRVKAM

-616 RFPKEL
+616 RFPNF

>member
-1 MPCAITAATWV
+1 MN
-12 ALSRATNINP
+12 ALP
-22 TSKPTY
+22 
-28 RSMNPLSIT
+28 IT
-37 VALPRLNNDMTIAR
+37 VAMPRLKNDMTIAR
-51 AQMANSGTMPPSKG
+51 AHMATSGTLPTTKG
-65 LDPGIVAEM
+65 LDDSIVTEM
-74 QMCYIEYLIS
+74 QMCYIEFLINNN
-84 DKRDLEAEQVV
+84 RIVEAEQMV
-95 EGFIYDD
+95 EEFIYDD
-102 ERMMQLPELHA
+102 DRMMGLPELYA

-120 MALLIGDGN
+120 MALLVGDGN

-143 LSNHQGKKTEDF
+143 LSGHQGKKTEDF
-155 NAIVASL
+155 NAIVAVL
-162 LYNLALAHHDMGD
+162 LYNLAIAHHDMGD

-194 KRNEARFSAMLL
+194 KRNDTRFSALLL

-241 SGDSNATRIAMV
+241 SGDANATRSAMQG
-253 NLVDT
+253 LVDT

-270 NGRNAVKYYTKALR
+270 NSRNAVKYYTKALR
-284 YQKKLGEK
+284 YQKKLGNR
-292 MGHRD
+292 MGERD
-297 LQLSIGLAKAL
+297 LKLSIGLAKAL

-333 ATAEVHEIQDLLNNK
+333 ATAEVTEIQDLLNNK

-359 SIFTAALILLG
+359 SIFTAALIIVG

-396 INGAE
+396 INGAN
-401 AGAWGLECDIR
+401 AGAWALECDIR
-412 VTADGTFVISHDD
+412 VTADGTFVISHDNT
-425 SYKRLGG
+425 YKRLGG
-432 PETKIANMNTET
+432 PESKIADMTTEA

-469 LDICKQY
+469 LDICNEYK
-476 DVTPV
+476 VIPV
-481 VEVKVCSNIHSNTK
+481 VEIKVCTNIHSNTD

-516 LTQQVVIIS
+516 LTDKVVIIS
-525 FMPGVVDFIHRHYP
+525 FMPGVVEFIHRHYP
-539 DVTVQVLAGDSDGP
+539 DIKVQVLAGDSDGT
-553 IDEWVDWCIE
+553 IMEWVEWCKQY
-563 HNMDLDVVHTIITK
+563 NMDLDVVHTIVTK
-577 AAVDRLH
+577 EAVDAMH
-584 QAGLKVNVWT
+584 DAGLKVNVWT
-594 VDKVEDF
+594 VDRVEDF
-601 ERVKDM
+601 ERVKAM

-616 RFPKEL
+616 RFPKQL

>member
-1 MPCAITAATWV
+1 
-12 ALSRATNINP
+12 
-22 TSKPTY
+22 
-28 RSMNPLSIT
+28 MNTLPISI
-37 VALPRLNNDMTIAR
+37 ALPRFKNDMTIAK
-51 AQMANSGTMPPSKG
+51 AQMVQSGVMPQFKG
-65 LDPGIVAEM
+65 LDQSLVDEM
-74 QMCYIEYLIS
+74 QMCYAEYLIS
-84 DKRDLEAEQVV
+84 THRDLEAEQII
-95 EGFIYDD
+95 ESFIYDD
-102 ERMMQLPELHA
+102 DRMMALPELYA

-120 MALLIGDGN
+120 MSLLIDGGN

-143 LSNHQGKKTEDF
+143 LSGHQGKKTEDF
-155 NAIVASL
+155 HAIVAAL

-194 KRNEARFSAMLL
+194 KRNEPRFSAMLL
-206 MAVEASTEVIK
+206 KAVEASTEVIK

-233 ELYMSELN
+233 ELYMKELN
-241 SGDSNATRIAMV
+241 NGDANATRTAMS

-292 MGHRD
+292 MGHRE
-297 LQLSIGLAKAL
+297 LTLSIGLAKAL

-325 LPLAQRLD
+325 LPLAARLD
-333 ATAEVHEIQDLLNNK
+333 ATAEEHEIQELLNNK

-359 SIFTAALILLG
+359 SLFTAALIIMG
-370 TLGMQAQL
+370 TLAAEAQL

-384 SQWGVENTRAAF
+384 SQWGVENTLAAF
-396 INGAE
+396 INGAA

-412 VTADGTFVISHDD
+412 VTGDGTFIVSHDD

-432 PETKIANMNTET
+432 PETKIADM
-444 VLSTRLTSK
+444 STASLLATPLTQK
-453 RHGITYAG
+453 RHGITYVG

-469 LDICKQY
+469 LDICIEFN
-476 DVTPV
+476 VVPV
-481 VEVKVCSNIHSNTK
+481 IEIKVSTSIHSNTK
-495 AENEPVFDGIPALIN
+495 AENEPVFDGLPALIN

-516 LTQQVVIIS
+516 LSEKAVIIS

-539 DVTVQVLAGDSDGP
+539 DITVQVLAGDGDGT
-553 IDEWVDWCIE
+553 IMEWVEWCKE
-563 HNMDLDVVHTIITK
+563 FKMDLDVVHTIITK
-577 AAVDRLH
+577 EAVDAMH
-584 QAGLKVNVWT
+584 DAGLKVNVWT
-594 VDKVEDF
+594 VDRVEDF
-601 ERVKDM
+601 ERVKAM

-616 RFPKEL
+616 RFPNEL

>member
-1 MPCAITAATWV
+1 
-12 ALSRATNINP
+12 
-22 TSKPTY
+22 
-28 RSMNPLSIT
+28 MNSLPIT
-37 VALPRLNNDMTIAR
+37 VALPRLKNDMTIAR
-51 AQMANSGTMPPSKG
+51 AQMTTSGTMPSSKG
-65 LDPGIVAEM
+65 LDQGIVIEM
-74 QMCYIEYLIS
+74 EMCYAEYLIANQ
-84 DKRDLEAEQVV
+84 RDLEADQLIES
-95 EGFIYDD
+95 ILYDD
-102 ERMMQLPELHA
+102 DRVQELPLLYA
-113 AWLWLAR
+113 AWLWLTR
-120 MALLIGDGN
+120 MALLINEGN
-129 PSLSLGAAENALLV
+129 PSLALGAAESALLE
-143 LSNHQGKKTEDF
+143 LNDHQGKKTEDF
-155 NAIVASL
+155 HAIVASL
-162 LYNLALAHHDMGD
+162 LFNLALAHHQMGD
-175 NSRAAKE
+175 NSRAVKE

-241 SGDSNATRIAMV
+241 SGDTNATRTAMS

-359 SIFTAALILLG
+359 SIFTAALVIVGALN
-370 TLGMQAQL
+370 MQAQL

-396 INGAE
+396 INGAN

-412 VTADGTFVISHDD
+412 VTGDGTFVVSHDD
-425 SYKRLGG
+425 NYKRLGG
-432 PETKIANMNTET
+432 PETKIADMTTEAI
-444 VLSTRLTSK
+444 LSTRLTSK
-453 RHGITYAG
+453 RHGVTYAG

-469 LDICKQY
+469 LDICKEY
-476 DVTPV
+476 NVVPV
-481 VEVKVCSNIHSNTK
+481 VEVKVCTTIHSNTK

-516 LTQQVVIIS
+516 LSDRVVIIS

-539 DVTVQVLAGDSDGP
+539 DITVQVLAGDEDGT
-553 IDEWVDWCIE
+553 IMEWVERCKQYK
-563 HNMDLDVVHTIITK
+563 MDLDVVHTIVTK
-577 AAVDRLH
+577 EAVDAMH
-584 QAGLKVNVWT
+584 AAGLKVNVWT
-594 VDKVEDF
+594 VDRVEDF
-601 ERVKDM
+601 ERVKAM
-607 GVDYITTNA
+607 GVDFITTNA
-616 RFPKEL
+616 RFPNELK

>member
-1 MPCAITAATWV
+1 MNSLPIT
-12 ALSRATNINP
+12 I
-22 TSKPTY
+22 
-28 RSMNPLSIT
+28 
-37 VALPRLNNDMTIAR
+37 ALPRLKNDMTIAR
-51 AQMANSGTMPPSKG
+51 AQMVTSGAMPPTKG
-65 LDPGIVAEM
+65 LDQGIVNEM
-74 QMCYIEYLIS
+74 MMCYAEYLITNN
-84 DKRDLEAEQVV
+84 RNLEAEQII
-95 EGFIYDD
+95 ENILYDE
-102 ERMMQLPELHA
+102 ERTQELPLLHA

-120 MALLIGDGN
+120 MALLIEENN
-129 PSLSLGAAENALLV
+129 PSLALGAAESALLE
-143 LSNHQGKKTEDF
+143 LNDHQGKKTEDF
-155 NAIVASL
+155 NAIVAAL
-162 LYNLALAHHDMGD
+162 LLNLALAHHQMGD

-224 VLAHYQSAS
+224 VLAYYQSAS

-241 SGDSNATRIAMV
+241 SGGSNDTRTALS

-270 NGRNAVKYYTKALR
+270 NGRNAVKYYTQALR

-325 LPLAQRLD
+325 LPLAQRLE
-333 ATAEVHEIQDLLNNK
+333 ATAEAHEIQDLLNNK

-359 SIFTAALILLG
+359 SIFTAALIIVG

-396 INGAE
+396 INGAN

-412 VTADGTFVISHDD
+412 VSADGTFIISHDD
-425 SYKRLGG
+425 NFKRLGG
-432 PETKIANMNTET
+432 PETKIADMTTEAL
-444 VLSTRLTSK
+444 LSTRLTSK
-453 RHGITYAG
+453 RHGVTYAG

-469 LDICKQY
+469 LDICKEYQ
-476 DVTPV
+476 VVPV
-481 VEVKVCSNIHSNTK
+481 IEVKVCTTIHSNTK

-516 LTQQVVIIS
+516 LSDKAVIIS

-539 DVTVQVLAGDSDGP
+539 DITVQVLAGEEDGT
-553 IDEWVDWCIE
+553 IMEWVEWCKQYK
-563 HNMDLDVVHTIITK
+563 MDLDVVHTIVTK
-577 AAVDRLH
+577 EAVDAMH
-584 QAGLKVNVWT
+584 AAGLKVNVWT
-594 VDKVEDF
+594 VDRVEDF
-601 ERVKDM
+601 ERVKAM
-607 GVDYITTNA
+607 GVDFITTNA
-616 RFPKEL
+616 RFPNELK

>member
-1 MPCAITAATWV
+1 MPHLPI
-12 ALSRATNINP
+12 S
-22 TSKPTY
+22 
-28 RSMNPLSIT
+28 
-37 VALPRLNNDMTIAR
+37 VALPHFKNDMTIAR
-51 AQMANSGTMPPSKG
+51 AQMVMSGTLPPSKG
-65 LDPGIVAEM
+65 LDEDIVTEM
-74 QMCYIEYLIS
+74 QMCYAEYLIKE
-84 DKRDLEAEQVV
+84 KRDLEAEQVI
-95 EGFIYDD
+95 EEFIYDD
-102 ERMMQLPELHA
+102 ERMQSLPELYA

-120 MALLIGDGN
+120 MSLLIDSGN
-129 PSLSLGAAENALLV
+129 PSLSLGAAENTLLV
-143 LSNHQGKKTEDF
+143 LSGHQGKKTEDF

-162 LYNLALAHHDMGD
+162 LFNLALAHHDMGD

-188 LLERLA
+188 ILERLT
-194 KRNEARFSAMLL
+194 KRNEARFSALLL

-241 SGDSNATRIAMV
+241 SGDANATRTAMS

-270 NGRNAVKYYTKALR
+270 NSRNAVKYYTKALR
-284 YQKKLGEK
+284 YQKKLGNK
-292 MGHRD
+292 LGIRD

-315 AAAEQLLRSL
+315 TAAEQLLRSL

-333 ATAEVHEIQDLLNNK
+333 ATAEEHEIQDLLNNK

-359 SIFTAALILLG
+359 SIFTAALIIVG
-370 TLGMQAQL
+370 TLSMQAQL
-378 IVGHRG
+378 IIGHRG

-396 INGAE
+396 INGAL
-401 AGAWGLECDIR
+401 AGAWALECDVR
-412 VTADGTFVISHDD
+412 VTSDGTFVISHDD

-432 PETKIANMNTET
+432 PETKIAKMSTPT
-444 VLSTRLTSK
+444 VLSTQLTSK

-469 LDICKQY
+469 LDICNEY
-476 DVTPV
+476 NVVPV
-481 VEVKVCSNIHSNTK
+481 VEIKVCTNIHSNTK

-516 LTQQVVIIS
+516 LTNKVVIIS

-539 DVTVQVLAGDSDGP
+539 DVKVQVLAGDKDGTVM
-553 IDEWVDWCIE
+553 EWVDWCKE
-563 HNMDLDVVHTIITK
+563 YNMDLDVIHTIVTQE
-577 AAVDRLH
+577 AVDAMH
-584 QAGLKVNVWT
+584 AAGLKVNVWT
-594 VDKVEDF
+594 VDREEDF
-601 ERVKDM
+601 ERVKAM
-607 GVDYITTNA
+607 GVDYITTNV

>member
-1 MPCAITAATWV
+1 MPHLPI
-12 ALSRATNINP
+12 S
-22 TSKPTY
+22 
-28 RSMNPLSIT
+28 
-37 VALPRLNNDMTIAR
+37 VALPHFKNDMTIAR
-51 AQMANSGTMPPSKG
+51 AQMVMSGTLPPSKG
-65 LDPGIVAEM
+65 LDEDIVTEM
-74 QMCYIEYLIS
+74 QMCYAEYLIKE
-84 DKRDLEAEQVV
+84 KRDLEAEQVI
-95 EGFIYDD
+95 EEFIYDD
-102 ERMMQLPELHA
+102 ERMQSLPELYA

-120 MALLIGDGN
+120 MSLLIDSGN
-129 PSLSLGAAENALLV
+129 PSLSLGAAENTLLV
-143 LSNHQGKKTEDF
+143 LSGHQGKKTEDF

-162 LYNLALAHHDMGD
+162 LFNLALAHHDMGD

-188 LLERLA
+188 ILERLT
-194 KRNEARFSAMLL
+194 KRNEARFSALLL

-241 SGDSNATRIAMV
+241 SGDANATRTAMS

-270 NGRNAVKYYTKALR
+270 NSRNAVKYYTKALR
-284 YQKKLGEK
+284 YQKKLGNK
-292 MGHRD
+292 LGIRD

-315 AAAEQLLRSL
+315 TAAEQLLRSL

-333 ATAEVHEIQDLLNNK
+333 ATAEEHEIQDLLNNK

-359 SIFTAALILLG
+359 SIFTAALIIVG
-370 TLGMQAQL
+370 TLSMQAQL
-378 IVGHRG
+378 IIGHRG

-396 INGAE
+396 INGAL
-401 AGAWGLECDIR
+401 AGAWALECDVR
-412 VTADGTFVISHDD
+412 VTSDGTFVISHDD

-432 PETKIANMNTET
+432 PETKIAKMSTPT
-444 VLSTRLTSK
+444 VLSTQLTSK
-453 RHGITYAG
+453 RRGITYAG

-469 LDICKQY
+469 LDICNEY
-476 DVTPV
+476 NVVPV
-481 VEVKVCSNIHSNTK
+481 VEIKVCTNIHSNTK

-516 LTQQVVIIS
+516 LTNKVVIIS

-539 DVTVQVLAGDSDGP
+539 DVKVQVLAGDKDGTVM
-553 IDEWVDWCIE
+553 EWVEWCKE
-563 HNMDLDVVHTIITK
+563 YNMDLDVIHTIVTQE
-577 AAVDRLH
+577 AVDAMH
-584 QAGLKVNVWT
+584 AAGLKVNVWT
-594 VDKVEDF
+594 VDREEDF
-601 ERVKDM
+601 ERVKAM
-607 GVDYITTNA
+607 GVDYITTNV

>member
-1 MPCAITAATWV
+1 
-12 ALSRATNINP
+12 
-22 TSKPTY
+22 
-28 RSMNPLSIT
+28 MNSLPIT
-37 VALPRLNNDMTIAR
+37 VALPRLKNDMTIAR
-51 AQMANSGTMPPSKG
+51 AQMESTGAMPPTKG
-65 LDPGIVAEM
+65 LDDDIVTEM
-74 QMCYIEYLIS
+74 RICFAEYLITN
-84 DKRDLEAEQVV
+84 KRDLEAEQVI
-95 EGFIYDD
+95 EEFIYDD
-102 ERMMQLPELHA
+102 ERMQQLPEPYA

-120 MALLIGDGN
+120 MTLLIDGGN

-143 LSNHQGKKTEDF
+143 LSGHMGKKTEDF
-155 NAIVASL
+155 NAIVAAL
-162 LYNLALAHHDMGD
+162 LFNLALAHHDMGD

-188 LLERLA
+188 LLERLS

-233 ELYMSELN
+233 ELYMSELD
-241 SGDSNATRIAMV
+241 SGDANATRTAMA
-253 NLVDT
+253 NLVET

-292 MGHRD
+292 MGLRD
-297 LQLSIGLAKAL
+297 LRLSIGLAKAL

-359 SIFTAALILLG
+359 SIFTAALIIVG

-396 INGAE
+396 INGAN

-412 VTADGTFVISHDD
+412 VTGDGSFVISHDD

-432 PETKIANMNTET
+432 PETKIANMTTEE
-444 VLSTRLTSK
+444 VLTTRLTSK

-469 LDICKQY
+469 LDICNEY
-476 DVTPV
+476 NVVPV
-481 VEVKVCSNIHSNTK
+481 IEIKVCTSIHSNTK
-495 AENEPVFDGIPALIN
+495 ADNEPVFDGIPALVN
-510 LIDQKG
+510 LIDQKK
-516 LTQQVVIIS
+516 LTHKAVIIS

-539 DVTVQVLAGDSDGP
+539 DLTVQVLAGEEDGS
-553 IDEWVDWCIE
+553 IMEWVEWCKQY
-563 HNMDLDVVHTIITK
+563 NMDLDVVHSIVTK
-577 AAVDRLH
+577 EAVDAMH
-584 QAGLKVNVWT
+584 EAGLKVNVWT
-594 VDKVEDF
+594 VDRVEDF
-601 ERVKDM
+601 ERVKAL
-607 GVDYITTNA
+607 GVDFITTNA

>member
-1 MPCAITAATWV
+1 MNSLPIT
-12 ALSRATNINP
+12 I
-22 TSKPTY
+22 
-28 RSMNPLSIT
+28 
-37 VALPRLNNDMTIAR
+37 ALPRLKNDMTIAR
-51 AQMANSGTMPPSKG
+51 AQMVTSGAMPPTKG
-65 LDPGIVAEM
+65 LDQGIVNEM
-74 QMCYIEYLIS
+74 MMCYAEYLITNN
-84 DKRDLEAEQVV
+84 RNLEAEQII
-95 EGFIYDD
+95 ENLLYDE
-102 ERMMQLPELHA
+102 ERTQELPLLHA

-120 MALLIGDGN
+120 MALLIEENN
-129 PSLSLGAAENALLV
+129 PSLALGAAESALLE
-143 LSNHQGKKTEDF
+143 LNDHQGKKTEDF
-155 NAIVASL
+155 NAIVAAL
-162 LYNLALAHHDMGD
+162 LLNLALAHHQMGD

-224 VLAHYQSAS
+224 VLAYYQSAS

-241 SGDSNATRIAMV
+241 SGGSNDTRTALS

-333 ATAEVHEIQDLLNNK
+333 ATAEVNEIQDLLNNK

-359 SIFTAALILLG
+359 SIFTTALIIVG
-370 TLGMQAQL
+370 TLSMQAQL

-401 AGAWGLECDIR
+401 AGAWALECDVR
-412 VTADGTFVISHDD
+412 VTGDGTFVISHDD

-432 PETKIANMNTET
+432 PETKIANMTTES

-453 RHGITYAG
+453 RNGITYAA
-461 TPCTLGEF
+461 TPCTLSEF
-469 LDICKQY
+469 LDICNEY
-476 DVTPV
+476 HVVPV
-481 VEVKVCSNIHSNTK
+481 VEIKVCSNIHSNTK

-516 LTQQVVIIS
+516 LSDRVVIIS
-525 FMPGVVDFIHRHYP
+525 FMPGVVDFINRHYP
-539 DVTVQVLAGDSDGP
+539 DLTVQVLAGDKDGP
-553 IDEWVDWCIE
+553 IEDWVDWCIE
-563 HNMDLDVVHTIITK
+563 HKMDLDVVHTLITDE
-577 AAVDRLH
+577 AVSRMHD
-584 QAGLKVNVWT
+584 AGLKVNVWT
-594 VDKVEDF
+594 VDKLEDF
-601 ERVKDM
+601 LRVKAM

>member
-1 MPCAITAATWV
+1 
-12 ALSRATNINP
+12 
-22 TSKPTY
+22 
-28 RSMNPLSIT
+28 MNSLPIT
-37 VALPRLNNDMTIAR
+37 VALPRLKNDMTIAR
-51 AQMANSGTMPPSKG
+51 AQMTTSGTMPSSKG
-65 LDPGIVAEM
+65 LDQGIVIEM
-74 QMCYIEYLIS
+74 EMCYADYLIANQ
-84 DKRDLEAEQVV
+84 RDLEADQLIES
-95 EGFIYDD
+95 ILYDD
-102 ERMMQLPELHA
+102 DRVQELPVLYA
-113 AWLWLAR
+113 AWLWLTR
-120 MALLIGDGN
+120 MALLINEGN
-129 PSLSLGAAENALLV
+129 PSLALGAAESALLE
-143 LSNHQGKKTEDF
+143 LNDHQGKKTEDF
-155 NAIVASL
+155 HAIVASL
-162 LYNLALAHHDMGD
+162 LFNLALAHHQMGD
-175 NSRAAKE
+175 NSRAVKE

-241 SGDSNATRIAMV
+241 SGDTNATRTAMS

-359 SIFTAALILLG
+359 SIFTAALVIVGALN
-370 TLGMQAQL
+370 MQAQL

-396 INGAE
+396 INGAN

-412 VTADGTFVISHDD
+412 VTGDGTFVVSHDD
-425 SYKRLGG
+425 NYKRLGG
-432 PETKIANMNTET
+432 PETKIADMTTEAI
-444 VLSTRLTSK
+444 LSTRLTSK
-453 RHGITYAG
+453 RHGVTYAG

-469 LDICKQY
+469 LDICKEY
-476 DVTPV
+476 NVVPV
-481 VEVKVCSNIHSNTK
+481 VEVKVCTTIHSNTK

-516 LTQQVVIIS
+516 LSDRVVIIS

-539 DVTVQVLAGDSDGP
+539 DITVQVLAGDEDGT
-553 IDEWVDWCIE
+553 IMEWVEWCKQYK
-563 HNMDLDVVHTIITK
+563 MDLDVVHTIVTK
-577 AAVDRLH
+577 EAVDAMH
-584 QAGLKVNVWT
+584 AAGLKVNVWT
-594 VDKVEDF
+594 VDRVEDF
-601 ERVKDM
+601 ERVKAM
-607 GVDYITTNA
+607 GVDFITTNA
-616 RFPKEL
+616 RFPNELK

>member
-1 MPCAITAATWV
+1 
-12 ALSRATNINP
+12 
-22 TSKPTY
+22 
-28 RSMNPLSIT
+28 MNSLPVTI
-37 VALPRLNNDMTIAR
+37 ALPRFKNDMTIAR
-51 AQMANSGTMPPSKG
+51 AQMATSGTMPPSKG
-65 LDPGIVAEM
+65 LDDNIVTEM
-74 QMCYIEYLIS
+74 QMCFAEYLIAN
-84 DKRDLEAEQVV
+84 KRDIEAEQVI
-95 EGFIYDD
+95 EEFIYDD
-102 ERMMQLPELHA
+102 DRMQELPELYA

-120 MALLIGDGN
+120 MSLLIDSGN

-143 LSNHQGKKTEDF
+143 LSGHMGKKTEDF
-155 NAIVASL
+155 NAIVAAL

-175 NSRAAKE
+175 NSRAVKE

-188 LLERLA
+188 ILERLS

-241 SGDSNATRIAMV
+241 SGDANATRAAMS

-333 ATAEVHEIQDLLNNK
+333 ATAEVNEIQELLNNK
-348 NKNVNIMTLLK
+348 NKNMNIMTLLK
-359 SIFTAALILLG
+359 SIFTAALIIVG
-370 TLGMQAQL
+370 SLGMQAQL

-412 VTADGTFVISHDD
+412 VTGDGTFVISHDD

-432 PETKIANMNTET
+432 PATKIAKMTT
-444 VLSTRLTSK
+444 LDVLTTQLTSK
-453 RHGITYAG
+453 RHGITYAA

-469 LDICKQY
+469 FDICNQY
-476 DVTPV
+476 NVVPV
-481 VEVKVCSNIHSNTK
+481 VEVKVCTSIHSNTQ
-495 AENEPVFDGIPALIN
+495 AEDEPVFDGIPALMK
-510 LIDQKG
+510 LIDEKG
-516 LTQQVVIIS
+516 CTDRVVIIS

-539 DVTVQVLAGDSDGP
+539 DVTVQVLAGDEDGP
-553 IDEWVDWCIE
+553 IDQWVDWCIE
-563 HNMDLDVVHTIITK
+563 YNMDLDVVHTIITK
-577 AAVDRLH
+577 DAVDRMH
-584 QAGLKVNVWT
+584 AAGLKVNVWT

-601 ERVKDM
+601 ERVKAM

-616 RFPKEL
+616 RFPKQL